1 MDMKKF
7 SFALIAAAAFIM
19 ASCGNK
25 QKAEEVANDSTETFE
40 EKQIKAGM
48 NAQLDSLTN
57 LWMQI
62 KRREIFD
69 VDPDDKIVISAEEK
83 KVAPDYLYT
92 PDKLKGK
99 LETLSAK
106 YRALVVFSIDQQIG
120 TLYGMNDVW
129 SSAIEKLGA
138 EVNDPVMK
146 LVQDGEI
153 NFDDE
158 NHIAVNEKVYKTEE
172 EAGRANYFW
181 ETSAAAIVEQ
191 TYLLSVNQDKL
202 LAHLTDEDAEKLT
215 FRIILLNDAYENLA
229 EYNPQ
234 LMQLLSVLQ
243 PLSKLNA
250 ITVDQLREQLNESKE
265 EIAQARK
272 SLFEF

>member
-7 SFALIAAAAFIM
+7 SFALIAAVAFNM

-69 VDPDDKIVISAEEK
+69 VDPDNKIVISAEEK

-106 YRALVVFSIDQQIG
+106 YRALVVFSIDQQVG

-153 NFDDE
+153 DFDDE

-181 ETSAAAIVEQ
+181 EASATAIVEQ

>member
-7 SFALIAAAAFIM
+7 SFALIAAVAFIM

-69 VDPDDKIVISAEEK
+69 VDPDNKIVISAEEK

-106 YRALVVFSIDQQIG
+106 YRALVVFSIDQQVG

-153 NFDDE
+153 DFDDE

-181 ETSAAAIVEQ
+181 ETSATAIVEQ

-215 FRIILLNDAYENLA
+215 FHIILLNDAYENLA

>member
-158 NHIAVNEKVYKTEE
+158 NHIAVNEKVYRTEE

>member
-7 SFALIAAAAFIM
+7 SFALIAAVALIM

-69 VDPDDKIVISAEEK
+69 VDPDNKIVISAEEK

-106 YRALVVFSIDQQIG
+106 YRALVVFSIDQQVG

-153 NFDDE
+153 DFDDE

-181 ETSAAAIVEQ
+181 EASATAIVEQ

>member
-7 SFALIAAAAFIM
+7 SFALIAAVAFIM

-62 KRREIFD
+62 KLREIFD
-69 VDPDDKIVISAEEK
+69 VDPDNKIVISAEEK

-106 YRALVVFSIDQQIG
+106 YRALVVFSIDQQVG

-153 NFDDE
+153 DFDDE

-181 ETSAAAIVEQ
+181 EASATAIVEQ

-202 LAHLTDEDAEKLT
+202 LTHLTDEDAEKLT

>member
-69 VDPDDKIVISAEEK
+69 VDPDNKIVISAEEK

-106 YRALVVFSIDQQIG
+106 YRALVVFSIDQQVG

-153 NFDDE
+153 DFDDE

-181 ETSAAAIVEQ
+181 ETCATAIVEQ

-202 LAHLTDEDAEKLT
+202 LAHLTDDDAEKLT
-215 FRIILLNDAYENLA
+215 FRIILLNDAYEKLA

>member
-1 MDMKKF
+1 MKKF

-69 VDPDDKIVISAEEK
+69 VDPDNKIVISAEEK

-106 YRALVVFSIDQQIG
+106 YRALVVFSIDQQVG

-153 NFDDE
+153 DFDDE

-172 EAGRANYFW
+172 EAGRANHFW
-181 ETSAAAIVEQ
+181 ETCAAAIVEQ

>member
-7 SFALIAAAAFIM
+7 SFALIAAVAFIM

-69 VDPDDKIVISAEEK
+69 VDPDNKIVISAEEK

-106 YRALVVFSIDQQIG
+106 YRALVVFSIDQQVG

-153 NFDDE
+153 DFDDE

-181 ETSAAAIVEQ
+181 EASATAIVEQ

>member
-69 VDPDDKIVISAEEK
+69 VDPDNKIVISAEEK

-106 YRALVVFSIDQQIG
+106 YRALVVFSIDQQVG

-153 NFDDE
+153 DFDDE

-181 ETSAAAIVEQ
+181 EASATAIVEQ

>member
-7 SFALIAAAAFIM
+7 SFALIAAVAFIM

-69 VDPDDKIVISAEEK
+69 VDPDNKIVISAEEK

-106 YRALVVFSIDQQIG
+106 YRALVVFSIDQQVG

-153 NFDDE
+153 DFDDE

-181 ETSAAAIVEQ
+181 ETSATAIVEQ

>member
-69 VDPDDKIVISAEEK
+69 VDPDNKIVISAEEK

-106 YRALVVFSIDQQIG
+106 YRALVVFSIDQQVG

-153 NFDDE
+153 DFDDE

-181 ETSAAAIVEQ
+181 ETSATAIVEQ

-215 FRIILLNDAYENLA
+215 FHIILLNDAYENLA

>member
-69 VDPDDKIVISAEEK
+69 VDPDNKIVISAEEK

-106 YRALVVFSIDQQIG
+106 YRALVVFSIDQQVG

-153 NFDDE
+153 DFDDE

-181 ETSAAAIVEQ
+181 ETSATAIVEQ

>member
-25 QKAEEVANDSTETFE
+25 QKTEEVANDSTETFE

-69 VDPDDKIVISAEEK
+69 VDPDNKIVISAEEK

-106 YRALVVFSIDQQIG
+106 YRALVVFSIDQQVG

-181 ETSAAAIVEQ
+181 ETSATAIVEQ

>member
-7 SFALIAAAAFIM
+7 SFALIAAVAFIM

-69 VDPDDKIVISAEEK
+69 VDPDNKIVISAEEK

-106 YRALVVFSIDQQIG
+106 YRALVVFSIDQQVG

-153 NFDDE
+153 DFDDE

-181 ETSAAAIVEQ
+181 ETSATAIVEQ

-215 FRIILLNDAYENLA
+215 FHIILLNDAYENLA

-250 ITVDQLREQLNESKE
+250 ITVDQLREKLNESKE

>member
-7 SFALIAAAAFIM
+7 SFALIAAVALIM

-69 VDPDDKIVISAEEK
+69 VNPDNKIVISAEEK

-106 YRALVVFSIDQQIG
+106 YRALVVFSIDQQVG

-153 NFDDE
+153 DFDDE

-181 ETSAAAIVEQ
+181 EASATAIVEQ

>member
-7 SFALIAAAAFIM
+7 SFALIAAAALIM

-69 VDPDDKIVISAEEK
+69 VDPDNKIVISAEEK

-106 YRALVVFSIDQQIG
+106 YRALVVFSIDQQVGI
-120 TLYGMNDVW
+120 LYGMNDVW

-153 NFDDE
+153 DFDDE

-172 EAGRANYFW
+172 EAGRANHFW
-181 ETSAAAIVEQ
+181 ETSATAIVEQ

-250 ITVDQLREQLNESKE
+250 ITVDQLRDQLNESKE
-265 EIAQARK
+265 EIARARQ

>member
-1 MDMKKF
+1 MDMKKI
-7 SFALIAAAAFIM
+7 SFALIAAVALIM

-69 VDPDDKIVISAEEK
+69 VNPDNKIVISAEEK

-106 YRALVVFSIDQQIG
+106 YRALVVFSIDQQVG

-153 NFDDE
+153 DFDDE

-181 ETSAAAIVEQ
+181 EASATAIVEQ

>member
-7 SFALIAAAAFIM
+7 SFALIAAVAFIM

-69 VDPDDKIVISAEEK
+69 VDPDNKIVISAEEK

-106 YRALVVFSIDQQIG
+106 YRALVVFSIDQQVG

-181 ETSAAAIVEQ
+181 EASATAIVEQ